1 MRFSDQTL
9 VKKLAIVV
17 VFKLVILVALWWGF
31 VRDARVTV
39 DGNRVA
45 AQFLQPAPQK
55 AEGTKQ

>member
-45 AQFLQPAPQK
+45 AQFLQPAPQT